1 GSFPATGTVGTAYSG
16 TVTASGGSGTL
27 TWGSPTGLP
36 PGVVVEATPGPG
48 QLTVGGTP
56 TTAGSYSVSAT
67 VMDAKGHSATYS
79 VTVVI
84 SGPPALSISGALPV
98 SGNVAGTYSGS
109 LMASGGT
116 PPYSWT
122 TSGLPTGVTASGTST
137 ATLSL
142 SGTLT
147 AAGTFSVS
155 ATVTDAN
162 AQTANY
168 TVTVVIGAETSIKLM
183 IPNFPDGTVGVPY
196 TGPAVSAT
204 GGTAPYTWV
213 LTQNTSYIPGLTMDP
228 NTGLVTGTPTKA
240 TTVISIGVTV
250 TDSSTPQQT
259 VLGNFLI
266 TINST
271 STVTACAAPASGAL
285 PLRGNESVLTAST
298 PYAFLLQGD
307 DSNDEGVAAAGS
319 FTPNGGGTITAA
331 SVDYNGVDLLD
342 GGQQLVVNLIASS
355 YSFGADGRGCLF
367 LAFSGLA
374 PSAKPAAT
382 KAGEAHFVHSANAKA
397 KRHSAK
403 LRPASAAAD
412 ATLTSLTFSFALGGL
427 SGGVYQTGRIIE
439 FNNGADVSVNAGTVR
454 AQDTSSFA
462 LSALQSNFAF
472 GIEGW
477 DAEDF
482 RIAIA
487 GTFAN
492 SSGALSS
499 GFGDANDGGGASGPL
514 SGGSGQI
521 NSTISSTTGRGS
533 GSYSIPLGGTSG
545 TFTFDYAIYVINS
558 SDFFIVSTDIVT
570 DVALLSG
577 RALQTDPSFTAA
589 PLNGYYLVA
598 LSGFDGEFGDN
609 FVAVGTMQ
617 ANGSNAVPFLN
628 TFQNDSG
635 TTSMPSYTNLA
646 YAVDAAGAGR
656 VSLTGAITDPP
667 VTYLTSGGEAD
678 EQIEGFMVGTDPN
691 TSSGVLIVQSATT
704 PSYTM
709 ANITGPY
716 AFGST
721 EDVTGVNA
729 AVAGTYTFSGSG
741 SSGTYSYIFDVA
753 EFDTEGMANQTGS
766 GSLTINADGS
776 GLFDAGNQAFVT
788 NGNQIFLIDGGD
800 QPLLY
805 IFDIGTALN

>member
-1 GSFPATGTVGTAYSG
+1 T
-16 TVTASGGSGTL
+16 SGGALPGGLML
-27 TWGSPTGLP
+27 TGSTG
-36 PGVVVEATPGPG
+36 AIS
-48 QLTVGGTP
+48 GTP
-56 TTAGSYSVSAT
+56 TTAGT
-67 VMDAKGHSATYS
+67 F
-79 VTVVI
+79 
-84 SGPPALSISGALPV
+84 GPYV
-98 SGNVAGTYSGS
+98 
-109 LMASGGT
+109 
-116 PPYSWT
+116 
-122 TSGLPTGVTASGTST
+122 
-137 ATLSL
+137 
-142 SGTLT
+142 
-147 AAGTFSVS
+147 F
-155 ATVTDAN
+155 TVTDAN
-162 AQTANY
+162 NNTAASMGLTINIVAQS
-168 TVTVVIGAETSIKLM
+168 SIHLT
-183 IPNFPDGTVGVPY
+183 IPNFPVGTVGVPY
-196 TGPAVSAT
+196 TGPALSAT

-240 TTVISIGVTV
+240 TTVISIGIKV
-250 TDSSTPQQT
+250 TDSSTPTPQ
-259 VLGNFLI
+259 VAVGNFLI
-266 TINST
+266 TINT
-271 STVTACAAPASGAL
+271 TTATACAAPASGAL

-319 FTPNGGGTITAA
+319 FTPNGDGTITAA

-367 LAFSGLA
+367 LAFSGLT